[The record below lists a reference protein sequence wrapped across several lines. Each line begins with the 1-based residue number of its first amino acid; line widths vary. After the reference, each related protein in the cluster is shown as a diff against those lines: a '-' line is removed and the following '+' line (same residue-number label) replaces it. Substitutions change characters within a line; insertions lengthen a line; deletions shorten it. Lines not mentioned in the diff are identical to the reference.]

1 MSTGTIL
8 LIAIIAIVVAVALFL
23 VVTARSSDRDAA
35 TGLLARETQKR
46 DRAARKKAEAKARH
60 AASEA
65 ALAPPPQTGRA
76 LERSVALERS
86 GRGRGVAVLD
96 RPGELDV
103 VRPPMDAEQYAVTR
117 RQFLNRGTILMFLA
131 GLGGFGGALL
141 GMLWPSLAGG
151 FGSKVKL
158 GKVSDILADIEASKE
173 PKYFPEA
180 RTYVQPYPKEA
191 LAKAKGVYSEGVYSG
206 MEAGVVA
213 LYQKCV
219 HLGCKVPWCATS
231 QWFECPCHGSQ
242 YNRVGERKGGPAPRG
257 LDRFDAVVDGAGFI
271 TVDTSAVRVGPAD
284 GTNTTGQEAEG
295 PHCVGG
301 GH

>member
-8 LIAIIAIVVAVALFL
+8 LFAIIAVAVAVALFL

-46 DRAARKKAEAKARH
+46 DRAARKKAEAAARL
-60 AASEA
+60 AAAEV

-86 GRGRGVAVLD
+86 GGGSVAVLEKT
-96 RPGELDV
+96 GALDV
-103 VRPPMDAEQYAVTR
+103 VRPPMDADQYAVTR
-117 RQFLNRGTILMFLA
+117 RQFLNRGTIVMFIA

-141 GMLWPSLAGG
+141 GMLWPSLSGG

-158 GKVSDILADIEASKE
+158 GKVSDILTDIETSKE

-180 RTYVQPYPKEA
+180 RTYIQPYPKEG
-191 LAKAKGVYSEGVYSG
+191 LAKAKTAYSEGVYKG

-219 HLGCKVPWCATS
+219 HLGCKVPWCDSS

-257 LDRFDAVVDGAGFI
+257 LDRFDAVVDDAGFI
-271 TVDTSAVRVGPAD
+271 TVDTSAVRIGPAD
-284 GTNTTGQEAEG
+284 GTNTPGQEAEG

-301 GH
+301 K